1 MTWALVADDLLVAH
15 ALMISCLRQR
25 EHRHGCSDDG
35 RGPREGSLGAGRTLS
50 LAARGLTAF
59 VVELI
64 AGIIRVAA
72 LLVEEWLRAVEFALE
87 ARQGLLDDR
96 IAMDRVTKAFEGCPL
111 APS

>member
-25 EHRHGCSDDG
+25 EHRHGCSDEG
-35 RGPREGSLGAGRTLS
+35 RRPREGTLGAGRPLS
-50 LAARGLTAF
+50 LTARGPTAF
-59 VVELI
+59 VVGLI

-87 ARQGLLDDR
+87 LMYSGAPLLKVMR
-96 IAMDRVTKAFEGCPL
+96 
-111 APS
+111 